1 MGCPRLRQTFAS
13 VGCVWISHSSR
24 LTRWS
29 RPGLS
34 DALFEPVQDTLGGR
48 NRLCVLAVA
57 QIMAWTAIAIAQWMH
72 DQVQRAD
79 AHLSGWP
86 MKH

>member
-29 RPGLS
+29 RPGSVTLFLS
-34 DALFEPVQDTLGGR
+34 QSKT
-48 NRLCVLAVA
+48 RLAAATDSCVLAVA